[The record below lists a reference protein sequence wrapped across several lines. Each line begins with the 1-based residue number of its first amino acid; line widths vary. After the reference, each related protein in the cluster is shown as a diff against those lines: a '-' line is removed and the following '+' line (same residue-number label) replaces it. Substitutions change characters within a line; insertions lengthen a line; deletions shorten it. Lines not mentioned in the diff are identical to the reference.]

1 MQFSSDAALS
11 ELAQSIQ
18 LAITPVFLLS
28 GVAVFLTLLNAR
40 LTRVIDRVR
49 VLENREEA
57 PEDTD
62 AAELEVLARR
72 RRWIN
77 RAITLCTLCAL
88 LVSFVVALMF
98 LGTIVHIRAV
108 VHIVAILFVTAMLGL
123 IFGLLCFLRE
133 IQLAVRYFRHSSL
146 LR

>member
-28 GVAVFLTLLNAR
+28 GVAVFLNLLNTR

-49 VLENREEA
+49 VLENREDA

-88 LVSFVVALMF
+88 LVSCSLRLYPFRLGRSPVRIWRARF
-98 LGTIVHIRAV
+98 LTVIPG
-108 VHIVAILFVTAMLGL
+108 
-123 IFGLLCFLRE
+123 
-133 IQLAVRYFRHSSL
+133 
-146 LR
+146 